1 MGGFFLIFLSLRGA
15 ILTFS
20 FPIYYGQESVFYRK
34 EEPYKGFLISSGFSN
49 LLDR

>member
-1 MGGFFLIFLSLRGA
+1 MGVFFLIFLSLRGA
-15 ILTFS
+15 MITFS
-20 FPIYYGQESVFYRK
+20 FSIHYGQGSVFYKK